1 MDAVLVDWQT
11 ADIPERTRAALRLL
25 ECLTLHP
32 MDLDESFVQGLRD
45 DGLDDPA
52 MREVANVSFHFN
64 MINRLSDAFE
74 FDTLTAKQEALH
86 TKMLNQTGKRLK
98 GKQADPVWTR
108 DEDGQIRPTE
118 LSRARVPLLNAPG
131 KTTPELRQAVEAFVV
146 AQREDALSQ
155 APPVPDELTA
165 YLQKLA
171 LNAYKITDKD
181 FDDLRSAGYE
191 DEAIY
196 EITVTGAF
204 GGALVGVEVLFD
216 ILYGS

>member
-1 MDAVLVDWQT
+1 MDVVLADWQT

-25 ECLTLHP
+25 ECLTLRP
-32 MDLDESFVQGLRD
+32 MELDESFVQGLRE

-52 MREVANVSFHFN
+52 MREVANISFHFN

-74 FDTLTAKQEALH
+74 FDTLNEKQEALH

-98 GKQADPVWTR
+98 GKQADPVWIR
-108 DEDGQIRPTE
+108 DEDGRIRPTE
-118 LSRARVPLLNAPG
+118 LTRARQPLLHAPG
-131 KTTPELRQAVEAFVV
+131 KTTPELRRAVEAFVV
-146 AQREDALSQ
+146 AQRENALFQ
-155 APPVPDELTA
+155 AFPVPDELTN

-171 LNAYKITDKD
+171 LHAYKITDKD
-181 FDDLRSAGYE
+181 FNNLRSAGYG

-204 GGALVGVEVLFD
+204 GAALVGVEVLFD
-216 ILYGS
+216 ALYSP